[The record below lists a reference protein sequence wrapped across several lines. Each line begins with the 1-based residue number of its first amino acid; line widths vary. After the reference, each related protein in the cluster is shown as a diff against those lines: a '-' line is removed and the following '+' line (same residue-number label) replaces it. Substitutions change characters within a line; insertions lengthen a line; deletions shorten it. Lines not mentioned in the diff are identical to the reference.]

1 MYEDL
6 LARELRNQAY
16 ARVDAGKHASPR
28 SASARS
34 PLSDLLNDDYA
45 DQLRRARRAA
55 EIEQEAYEYA
65 VREVLGDRGGAD
77 LAAARRAEDEESR
90 LREAIAAQEAEIRAA
105 EAEIRRRREVE
116 SVEREIAAQEA
127 EIRAA
132 EAELRRREEAEKRDD
147 EELRRRTEARR
158 TRDDE
163 ALRKTTEPSL
173 YAALGV
179 ENDATDAELKK
190 AFRRLCLK
198 HHPDKGGDAET
209 FSRLRDA
216 YDVLGD
222 ARKRAVYDARGAAG
236 LAQLDAAFD
245 QTEAPSAKPPPRLAK
260 ATVAFAD
267 ALAGAKRSVAVERR
281 VRCAT
286 CAGSGAALERAVPC
300 DACDGAGDVF
310 LRTPYGGGL
319 RRATCAECD
328 GAGVKAP
335 PCRGCRGAGEF
346 AETAHCDFDVPPG
359 AATGDRVT
367 VRGVGDVGAAGAAGD
382 VVVVLEVEED
392 PLYDRRGSDLVLKRP
407 VAVDLRAALAGR
419 VDVAVPRPG
428 AAGETLRV
436 RTHPGVVVAPGRHYA
451 AEGLG
456 LPFKENAYLKGKL
469 VVAFDVAFP
478 ASLDEDAARAIDAA
492 WDGGAGAGGAAPPP
506 PPPPPGDAE
515 ALYPYELPPP
525 AEAPPPTAEDDT
537 PRRRPRDRARPPGFD
552 DVPPEFVDAACAQ
565 M

>member
-1 MYEDL
+1 MYEDPMYEDL

-16 ARVDAGKHASPR
+16 ARVDARKHASPR

-65 VREVLGDRGGAD
+65 VRE
-77 LAAARRAEDEESR
+77 
-90 LREAIAAQEAEIRAA
+90 EAEIRAA

-147 EELRRRTEARR
+147 EELRRRAEARR

-198 HHPDKGGDAET
+198 HHPDKGGDAAT

-222 ARKRAVYDARGAAG
+222 ARKRAGDGGVRDAGRR
-236 LAQLDAAFD
+236 
-245 QTEAPSAKPPPRLAK
+245 EAVR
-260 ATVAFAD
+260 
-267 ALAGAKRSVAVERR
+267 AVERR

-319 RRATCAECD
+319 RRATCSECD

-346 AETAHCDFDVPPG
+346 AETATCDFDVPPG

-367 VRGVGDVGAAGAAGD
+367 VKGSATWARRASRATPSSSSKSTRTRSTTAAAAT
-382 VVVVLEVEED
+382 
-392 PLYDRRGSDLVLKRP
+392 S
-407 VAVDLRAALAGR
+407 
-419 VDVAVPRPG
+419 
-428 AAGETLRV
+428 
-436 RTHPGVVVAPGRHYA
+436 
-451 AEGLG
+451 
-456 LPFKENAYLKGKL
+456 
-469 VVAFDVAFP
+469 
-478 ASLDEDAARAIDAA
+478 
-492 WDGGAGAGGAAPPP
+492 
-506 PPPPPGDAE
+506 
-515 ALYPYELPPP
+515 
-525 AEAPPPTAEDDT
+525 
-537 PRRRPRDRARPPGFD
+537 
-552 DVPPEFVDAACAQ
+552 C
-565 M
+565 

>member
-1 MYEDL
+1 MYEDPMYEDL

-16 ARVDAGKHASPR
+16 ARVDARKHASPR

-77 LAAARRAEDEESR
+77 VAAARRAEDEESR

-147 EELRRRTEARR
+147 EELRRRAEARR

-198 HHPDKGGDAET
+198 HHPDKGGDAAT

-216 YDVLGD
+216 YGVLGD
-222 ARKRAVYDARGAAG
+222 ARKRAVYDARGDAG

-245 QTEAPSAKPPPRLAK
+245 QAEAPSAEPPPRLAR
-260 ATVAFAD
+260 AT
-267 ALAGAKRSVAVERR
+267 
-281 VRCAT
+281 
-286 CAGSGAALERAVPC
+286 RAVPC

-319 RRATCAECD
+319 RRATCSECD

-346 AETAHCDFDVPPG
+346 AETATCDFDVPPG

-367 VRGVGDVGAAGAAGD
+367 VKGSATWARRASRATPSSSSVD
-382 VVVVLEVEED
+382 ED

-428 AAGETLRV
+428 AAGGTLRL

-469 VVAFDVAFP
+469 VVAFD
-478 ASLDEDAARAIDAA
+478 
-492 WDGGAGAGGAAPPP
+492 
-506 PPPPPGDAE
+506 